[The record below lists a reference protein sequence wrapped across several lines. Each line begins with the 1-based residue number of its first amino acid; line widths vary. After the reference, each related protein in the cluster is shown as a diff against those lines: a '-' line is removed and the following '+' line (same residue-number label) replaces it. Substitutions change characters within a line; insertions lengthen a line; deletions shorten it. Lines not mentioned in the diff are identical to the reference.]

1 MTETIQDTTVLV
13 QLRVMELATV
23 IEVQGLRAP
32 IYRYDIPQAVAVTA
46 AGAQLL
52 MGQLG
57 EIAAELGAAEADLDI
72 EVAASSPL
80 VTEEICRLI
89 SSGVAEESPQELEP
103 EPAAEGAAEEAPGD
117 PEPEAPIEPQPAA
130 LIEPEPEAP
139 SEPQL
144 EAPIEPQPEAP
155 SEPGPALL
163 RRPSEPSRR
172 HHPTRRRAATPRGRA
187 SGASTRRRSP
197 QRRARKQQLKEWVLT
212 LATPAVAAGL
222 GILLLSIGVGA
233 WALTRTS
240 TEITDYAQ
248 NPPANTSAEAPPE
261 DSTVAAAP
269 VAAAPAPAPEHAQ
282 VGALEFELPATA
294 MVEQTGAQEATI
306 RGADEA
312 FRIYLA
318 DEPAPAEG
326 EDLGGAIA
334 AAIAADPALTAVPG
348 EAVTDKPG
356 AIEYVEHPEDG
367 STVLWVTWPEQ
378 QHIVAVGCHSK
389 AFVTAQHRSEC
400 ASFVR
405 SVRVAPEK

>member
-23 IEVQGLRAP
+23 IEVQVLRAP

-103 EPAAEGAAEEAPGD
+103 EPAAEGAAEEAPG
-117 PEPEAPIEPQPAA
+117 
-130 LIEPEPEAP
+130 EPEPET
-139 SEPQL
+139 
-144 EAPIEPQPEAP
+144 PIEPQPEAP

>member
-103 EPAAEGAAEEAPGD
+103 EPAAEGAAEEAPG
-117 PEPEAPIEPQPAA
+117 
-130 LIEPEPEAP
+130 EPEPET
-139 SEPQL
+139 
-144 EAPIEPQPEAP
+144 PIEPQPEAP